1 MHKTLDMHPL
11 LVERSTNVDS
21 PRFISEPI
29 SEAERAQRR
38 ASFVDA
44 VEAEQSYA
52 EEAAGLCAELVTELR
67 SLIESGS
74 NDVTK
79 LEFLE
84 SQLQPLLSKP
94 GSILHFYTSRF
105 SMALA
110 AASKS
115 VESLE
120 ENLNISAEYTTTLD
134 LAPINWRLCLQRPPR
149 TCNSNQI

>member
-1 MHKTLDMHPL
+1 M
-11 LVERSTNVDS
+11 
-21 PRFISEPI
+21 
-29 SEAERAQRR
+29 
-38 ASFVDA
+38 
-44 VEAEQSYA
+44 
-52 EEAAGLCAELVTELR
+52 CAELVTELR

-120 ENLNISAEYTTTLD
+120 ENLNISAEYYHHIGPRANKLASMLAEASKD
-134 LAPINWRLCLQRPPR
+134 LQQQSDLSATANGR
-149 TCNSNQI
+149 